1 MVVVDK
7 SISEEMLLQSGYLLT
22 FFFFLIWFVEWAF
35 LFVTLVVLELPL

>member
-22 FFFFLIWFVEWAF
+22 FFFLIWFVEWAF